1 MKRKNK
7 PFAVNLDAHML
18 SELVEIANASCSRA
32 AMEDYIRGDFH
43 AQMQIAGALAEQC
56 DESRLKL
63 LKGVIAPHL
72 DICCCDQTF
81 ATVLSNHPCISYTG
95 CELSEIDDDGD
106 DDYPEF
112 VPVDEE
118 IDDAT
123 FAKLAKLPAAALRQK
138 LIDVYCCSSAEYSQ
152 THNAD
157 EALQRRYY
165 EAVLSRFKAA
175 AQYAV
180 SIGSDSA
187 RLWMEAVCLISPRVN
202 LENAVRIATGLDLVP
217 DCVAAAYGVAE
228 RAQRALWVDNELRK
242 LPTAKLPRKAGKSR
256 C

>member
-1 MKRKNK
+1 MKLKSK
-7 PFAVNLDAHML
+7 PFVVNLDAHML
-18 SELVEIANASCSRA
+18 SKLVETVNASCSRA
-32 AMEDYIRGDFH
+32 AMEEYMRGDFH
-43 AQMQIAGALAEQC
+43 AQMLIAGTLTKQC
-56 DESRLKL
+56 DESRRKL
-63 LKGVIAPHL
+63 LKGVVAPHL
-72 DICCCDQTF
+72 DICCCSHTF
-81 ATVLSNHPCISYTG
+81 ASVLSNHPYISYTG
-95 CELSEIDDDGD
+95 CEMPEIDDSD

-123 FAKLAKLPAAALRQK
+123 FAKLKKLPAAALRQK
-138 LIDVYCCSSAEYSQ
+138 LIDDYACSSVEYSQ
-152 THNAD
+152 THNED

-202 LENAVRIATGLDLVP
+202 LENSERIAAGLDLVP
-217 DCVAAAYGVAE
+217 DCVAAAYGAAE

-242 LPTAKLPRKAGKSR
+242 IPTAKFPRKAGKSR
-256 C
+256 R

>member
-1 MKRKNK
+1 MKRKSK
-7 PFAVNLDAHML
+7 PFVVNLDAHML
-18 SELVEIANASCSRA
+18 SELVDIANASRSRA
-32 AMEDYIRGDFH
+32 AMEDYMRGDFH
-43 AQMQIAGALAEQC
+43 AQMQIAGALVEQC
-56 DESRLKL
+56 DESRRKL
-63 LKGVIAPHL
+63 LKGVVAPHL

-81 ATVLSNHPCISYTG
+81 ATVLSNHPYISYTG
-95 CELSEIDDDGD
+95 CELPEIDGDGD
-106 DDYPEF
+106 DF
-112 VPVDEE
+112 SPVDEE

-123 FAKLAKLPAAALRQK
+123 FAKLAKLPAVALRQK

-187 RLWMEAVCLISPRVN
+187 RLWMEAVCLISPRVKPK
-202 LENAVRIATGLDLVP
+202 NAVGHAAGLDLVP

-256 C
+256 R